1 MNSSPNLWG
10 LIARFNFSFRLGR
23 FGFLP
28 LFLLFLPVWTEAQ
41 TTPNPWSYSAW
52 TGDISV
58 DVDDF
63 YLYTH
68 AIKFGWRAPSVV
80 INEVNV
86 NREYYAQTRSNGAK
100 DRIELLVVQDGLSMK
115 GMILRDFT
123 ENWTDDHGAWFRFK
137 DVPLWYN
144 IPAGTIIVLTTD
156 NDEPEQVLQN
166 TGRLWVHLYNPAYFD
181 WGGDFDIERRDMV
194 MLKSATPPIPSVGRP
209 YTSAINGTPG
219 SIHTIQGGRSDGD
232 NTDPVV
238 GMVKLYQNAMSYAT
252 LTGVV
257 GGILDRWL
265 NDTGWGTYFDIA
277 DGKDISWPTIAS
289 AKLGGEDSPNCVTFD
304 GDVAVVSK
312 TETLADYNG
321 YNDNEKLA
329 GNFWWYNT
337 LGSANNAANQR
348 FIDKLR
354 ASHRNGAESDGVSGL
369 GISIGGLPFRRVIG
383 PNPTSQGFTT
393 SGMDIV
399 CEDNTNN
406 LEGAASSG
414 ELGRG
419 FVAGTTDQTLRL
431 TGLDP
436 GRGYILSL
444 FSVGAEAPGIRFAR
458 FSSEGD
464 VQEIDQNSFGMGK
477 GIRIDYHYYAGIDGS
492 MTLNIHNL
500 LENAPFQLNGFINRI
515 DKLRQWIAFEQLPD
529 VVTGQ
534 LLPVGNVN
542 ATYLNDDTTEVLTGV
557 RGGHTEA
564 IGNLCVQG
572 ELLISKGG
580 MNIFDGDVSS
590 PPWSVNHSIMGQY
603 DWGLGTGQSA
613 TFTSSDPNVATIGNY
628 ITTGGTTGTARGVW
642 IVAKGLG
649 TTTITA
655 TAGAFGKYHSAPLP
669 VSRTLTVRPN
679 IEATVTLTPPASM
692 FYDGTAKNFT
702 ARAGSSASS
711 TFSTSFTYSYLY
723 NDSGN
728 WRSVPEATIAG
739 DYKVTAT
746 CTDPGFPTSKTL
758 DFTIQAAPNV
768 LTFDVLPVK
777 NMGDAPFSLP
787 SEPSGRLSYVTTGGG
802 SRLSCTS
809 SDTSVATV
817 SGSIVTIVGAGKTT
831 LTVHQSLANQDSL
844 NYRQAADVSQELT
857 VRATQTIPFASI
869 PAKTANGATF
879 ALPAVASSGY
889 SVTYESSNPNVAN
902 VFGNVVTIV
911 GPGTAV
917 ITASQRGDST
927 LFAAAP
933 SVSQTI
939 TVGAQ
944 ALAAA
949 DVVFTGPSN
958 LMYDGTAKAYTAK
971 ASFVAQIAAGGN
983 NTAVIKKD
991 GTVVVWGDNRFGQCS
1006 IPVGLSEVKKISI
1019 APFDPYSL
1027 YIAGAERT
1035 SIADKA
1041 EGHILAMQGAGSRR
1055 SWKLVAWGCDTY
1067 KQVSTFQGAEVIDIA
1082 AGSEHTVVSSRDGYI
1097 ESCGNGAG
1105 GRCDFRSQLGV
1116 EPAWW
1121 RGANTVQYDW
1131 YSSVTVWPRTYVGAS
1146 QVYAGPLRTYG
1157 VNSGGTITGAAGT
1170 RFNGYE
1176 APNYIN
1182 EVVPADLSEV
1192 TQIAAGASFTLA
1204 LKSHYNWAAYRYE
1217 RSIVAWGG
1225 DYTYSRDA
1233 GRLNQYYGGGTCANP
1248 IAIAAGAFHAL
1259 ILKDDGTVLG
1269 WGNDIYYGGFG
1280 NGAVIEVPAGL
1291 TGVVAIAAGNRHCVA
1306 LKDSG
1311 EVVTWGDND
1320 SGQCT
1325 VPTSRLGVSGFS
1337 YSYAGKAGTTTIY
1350 GPSANPPTI
1359 GGSYTVTATSSDASY
1374 TGSGTQDF
1382 VIASASLS
1390 SSDIT
1395 ITAPA
1400 SLVYTG
1406 TAKTHT
1412 ATAPGVSGFSI
1423 SYSGQNGTYYL
1434 PSPTAPTNV
1443 GYYVATATSTDPSY
1457 SGSKSQS
1464 FTITPAS
1471 LGSPDII
1478 ILNSLASLE
1487 YDRTAKNRT
1496 ATVSGVTNLGYSYA
1510 GVNPTVYAV
1519 SPTAPSSAGN
1529 YSVTV
1534 TATSADGNYATSK
1547 SFPYTITRKAISI
1560 TANPTSK
1567 SYGSTDPTFTYT
1579 TTGLVAPDGLTG
1591 NLTRTAGE
1599 DIGSY
1604 SILLGGLSAGGNY
1617 TLLGFTGADF
1627 TIVGTSCFRINPPG
1641 SLSYDGSGKIFTA
1654 TGYKAKAIAAGPN
1667 RTLAVLTTGG
1677 VVSWGTVSPNNTME
1691 LIPGDLTDVTALAA
1705 GPSYSLALRSDGNIR
1720 SWGTDVGTGS
1730 HSILNS
1736 PSADWIWSYYRK
1748 PGFGGGYQAQMISA
1762 GYDHAVA
1769 CGMYGSNRRSWAWG
1783 IDHGYGNTGMD
1794 SSGYYYNYSGYDNLD
1809 GYSEGNG
1816 WLDAK
1821 AVAAGYGFTL
1831 VLKTDGRV
1839 HTYGSLSSYS
1849 ITPPENCTGVT
1860 AIAAGFQHALALKS
1874 DGTVVA
1880 WGNNTSGQANV
1891 PAGLANVIAV
1901 AAGRD
1906 HSMALKSNGT
1916 VVAWGDNSNGQ
1927 TSVPVGLTS
1936 VTAIAGGD
1944 LHSVALTSDGSVVT
1958 WGSNNRGQ
1966 RNTPVPLQPGVP
1978 GFTYLYKGIGST
1990 TYGPS
1995 TTPPIQGGTYTVTV
2009 TTSLSD
2015 VSGNTKNSDSAN
2027 FTIAGI
2033 PWNSETITIAP
2044 LSAVYT
2050 GTGKSVT
2057 ATSPSVNGFSYS
2069 YVGVSPTIYAASA
2082 TPPTNVGT
2090 YTATV
2095 TSTDPSWIGSKSQSF
2110 TITPAL
2116 RNYDAI
2122 TLTAPADMVYSAEA
2136 KAYTAT
2142 GALVLRYQYEGVG
2155 STDYSA
2161 RATAPTDA
2169 GMYLVTV
2176 ATPTADA
2183 NYEQGKSAIFTILP
2197 KTVTVTATAKS
2208 KNYGQDDPALTFTAS
2223 GYLGADRPTGTLAR
2237 VAGEAVGTYNIVQG
2251 TLSGGSNYTIGSYTG
2266 ALLSI
2271 SGSPALAPGAITFF
2285 SGADTIVT
2293 LTTATN
2299 FGRNINGLACDGSQI
2314 LINNRGYEIIFC
2326 NFNGTGYED
2335 YWHWDFRQTAYGQM
2349 ACVGPRLYSRTD
2361 TELWM
2366 RPTKTY
2372 KEEKIVTVD
2381 SAHPL
2386 LGNKFSLFD
2395 TPDGKLG
2402 VMGSLSSGAFTV
2414 RLYNVSTDGLTL
2426 TWYSDYTIHDTWNPS
2441 NAGMACDGTYF
2452 YRLSRSEG
2460 YKSYLLST
2468 GSVAYD
2474 GTAWRPPAGFSTTAS
2489 TSTYLARNHLTGQFI
2504 VGGDTDSNVGEGA
2517 YVLGKLLISANLTA
2531 DSRLT
2536 APANFVYDAFPK
2548 SYSVAGGWL
2557 HCLYQGTGSTSYGP
2571 TTIAPT
2577 NAGTYI
2583 VMVVANDPNLNAGGV
2598 NTVAFTITPANLLG
2612 SLTAP
2617 ASLAYDGTA
2626 KVYVAGATMPGVGIS
2641 YEGSGGTFYGPSA
2654 IAPTNAGSY
2663 AVTVTTPIPA
2673 NYTIL
2678 GGLTTNFVITPFIV
2692 DPTAGR
2698 VLRAS
2703 TDSVLTMEV
2712 PTNIVG
2718 LACDGTNIFFN
2729 VSGMYIGVCDMAGKM
2744 VSSKDRDYQTLVWS
2758 HRVSNLP
2765 SGNNQMAYA
2774 GGYLY
2779 ARNGNN
2785 LYRIS
2790 TSEWTSTQVTVD
2802 PSYPMLTCGAY
2813 MSGSLADTPDGK
2825 LGVMG
2830 ATSGGVFTVRSY
2842 TVSANGLTL
2851 TWDRDY
2857 TINDSWDPDNRG
2869 MACDGTYLYRLGNA
2883 RNLSYPWEGQGYKSY
2898 NLATGTVAYD
2908 GTAWHAPGQQ
2918 YSYARFMTRNH
2929 ATGQF
2934 IMYDPTTANLLLS
2947 ASGTT
2952 WALAPANLSYDGTA
2966 KSCVL
2971 LLNEPNDFTY
2981 SYRGMNSTTYGPS
2994 ETAPS
2999 DAGDYSFTATPK
3011 NLSYV
3016 VSTSPLSFTITQAPL
3031 PPGSIKLVAPASLVY
3046 SATAKSFTAWETGIS
3061 AFTYTYRGTGSTIY
3075 TASST
3080 APSSVGT
3087 YSVTASAQG
3096 NYGGTASDNFTIIP
3110 KPATV
3115 TADAKSKRY
3124 GTPDPI
3130 LTYTYTGL
3138 LGSDQFTGNLARA
3151 SGEVGGAY
3159 EITQGSLSIGANY
3172 TITFV
3177 GANLGINTTLDDL
3190 LTIQEG
3196 QKSRVLQGSTDSVL
3210 TLGGPAAILGLA
3222 CDGTHIFVNIGGSSI
3237 SIYNMVGVLDSSHT
3251 VSNLPSGNNQMAYAG
3266 GYLYARKG
3274 TDLFRI
3280 STSDWTSTRV
3290 TVDPSYPMLT
3300 CGDWMSGSLFDTPEG
3315 KIGVMGS
3322 TSGGVFT
3329 VRLYTV
3335 SANGLTLTRDRDYTI
3350 NDGSI
3355 LDNHGMACDGTY
3367 LYRLGYTKGYKSY
3380 NLATGAVAYDGT
3392 AWLQPV
3398 GFNNPTFMT
3407 RNHLTGQF
3415 IIGDFMASQVLL
3427 SAPIKAMFTAPASLA
3442 YDGAAKGYTASVNG
3456 VSGFSLP
3463 EYSGRNGTIYPASSI
3478 APTSAGDY
3486 TVTATS
3492 TDANHVGSKSLDFS
3506 IMAKALTVTGLVGVN
3521 RAYDGTRDATVTGT
3535 VTYSGLVPG
3544 DSLVL
3549 SGTPSVSFADA
3560 GVGVSKIV
3568 SVAYTSSNPNYTA
3581 ETTVMADITRRSVTV
3596 TVDAK
3601 SKVRGAIDPVL
3612 TYTSAG
3618 LLGSDGLT
3626 GNLVRASGE
3635 VAGIYPITQGSLS
3648 AGANYAVTFIGA
3660 NLGIGGSLDDFLAK
3674 ISTDSVLTCYSAPIF
3689 GLACDGTYIYVQGYD
3704 VIYVFRVAGSFV
3716 LARPV
3721 SNLPRG
3727 SNQMAYAGGYLYARN
3742 GDNLFRISTSDW
3754 TSTKVTVDP
3763 SYPMLTCGAY
3773 MSGSLFDTPDGKL
3786 GVMGPT
3792 SGGVFT
3798 VRLYTVSANGL
3809 TLTRDQDYTI
3819 NDGWNPDNRGMAC
3832 DGTYLYRLGNGQGYK
3847 SYNLA
3852 TGTVAYDGTAWR
3864 QPAGFANPTFMTRN
3878 HATGQFIIGD
3888 YGASQLLVSTPTGSV
3903 FTAPASLAY
3912 DGAAKGYTAS
3922 VNGVSGFSYQYMGRN
3937 GTVYSA
3943 SNIAPTSA
3951 GDYRVTATSTDPIYV
3966 GSKSLDFKIMPKALT
3981 VTGLVGVN
3989 RAYDG
3994 TRDATV
4000 TGTATYSGLV
4010 PGDSLV
4016 LSGTPSV
4023 SFADAGVGV
4032 SKIVSVAYTSSNP
4045 NYTLE
4050 TFTVVADITP
4060 KSVTVTADP
4069 KSKAQGAIDPV
4080 LTYTYT
4086 GLLGSDQ
4093 LTGNLARASGEVAG
4107 AYPIRQG
4114 SLSAGANYA
4123 VTFIDA
4129 NLGIVGKLDDL
4140 LSIQEAFQ
4148 KTRVLQGSTDSVL
4161 TLEGSANI
4169 LGLACDGTHIFVN
4182 SGGTSIT
4189 IYNMAGVLDS
4199 SHTVSNLP
4207 SGNNQMAY
4215 AGGYLYA
4222 RKGTDLFRIS
4232 TSDWTSTQVTVDASY
4247 PMLTCGDWMSG
4258 SLFDTPDGKL
4268 GVMGPTSGG
4277 VFTVRLYT
4285 VSANGL
4291 TLTRDRDYT
4300 INNSGW
4306 DPDNHGM
4313 ACDGTYLYQIGNNSG
4328 YRSYNLVTGA
4338 EAYRGGYWTQPAGFN
4353 NPTFMTRNHLTGQ
4366 FIIGDFMASQV
4377 LLSAPIK
4384 AMFTAP
4390 ASLAYDGAAK
4400 GYTASVNGVS
4410 GFSLPE
4416 YSGRNGTIYP
4426 ASNIAPTRAGDYT
4439 VTATSTDPIY
4449 VGSKSLDF
4457 SIMPK
4462 ALTVTGLVAVNRAY
4476 DGTRDATVTG
4486 TVTYSGLVPG
4496 DSLVLSGTP
4505 SVSFAD
4511 AGVGVGKIVL
4521 VEGYTSSNPNYTVG
4535 TFTVVGDITPKGV
4548 TVTVDAKSKAQGAI
4562 DPVLTYSSSGLLGAD
4577 VITGNLARVSGEA
4590 GGAYAITQGSLS
4602 VGANYAILF
4611 IGANLGI
4618 VGRLDDFLS
4627 IRVLQGSTDSVLT
4640 LEGSANILGLACDG
4654 THIFVNTDGTSI
4666 TVYSMAGAL
4675 ISSHTVNDLPS
4686 GNNQMAYAGGYLYAR
4701 KGVDLYRIS
4710 TSDWTSTQV
4719 TVDASYPMLT
4729 CGDWMSG
4736 SLFDTPDGKL
4746 GVMGSPSEGVFTV
4759 RLYTLSAN
4767 GLTITRDQD
4776 FTINDGLDPDN
4787 HGMACDGTYLYR
4799 LAQGQGYK
4807 SYNLVTGAVAYDG
4820 TAWLQPTGFNNP
4832 TFMTRN
4838 HATGQFI
4845 IGDFMASQVLVSD
4858 SAENVFT
4865 ASASLAYSGSPKGPT
4880 ASVDGVS
4887 GFSYQ
4892 YSGRNGT
4899 FYPISNIA
4907 PINAGDY
4914 RVTATSTDANHVG
4927 SKSRDFSI
4935 TPKALTMTGLSV
4947 VSRAYDG
4954 TRDATVTGTL
4964 TYSGLVPGDSTV
4976 LSGTPSVS
4984 FADAGVGVGK
4994 IVSVEGYA
5002 SSNPNYTAKFM
5013 VVADITPKG
5022 VTVTA
5027 DPKSK
5032 AQGAIDPVLTYTS
5045 VGLLGS
5051 DGLTGNLA
5059 RASGEVAGAYPIRQ
5073 GSLSAGANY
5082 AVTFIGANLGIVGKL
5097 DDLLS
5102 IQEGIQ
5108 KDRVLQRLTDS
5119 VLTLGG
5125 PAAILGLACD
5135 GTHIFVNIG
5144 ATFISVY
5151 SMAGDLVSSHR
5162 VSNLPSGNNQM
5173 AYAGGYL
5180 YARKGTDLYRIST
5193 SDWTSTKVTV
5203 DVSYPMLTC
5212 ANWMSGSLFDTP
5224 EGKIGVM
5231 GPTSGGVFTVR
5242 LYTVSANG
5250 LTLTRDRDYTI
5261 NDGSS
5266 LDNHGMACD
5275 GTYLYR
5281 LCYGKGYKSYNLATG
5296 AVAYDGIAW
5305 RQPTGFANPT
5315 FMTRNHVT
5323 GQFIIGDFMA
5333 SQVLVSTP
5341 TADMFTAP
5349 VSLAYDGAPKG
5360 YTASFAGVSGFSCQY
5375 MGRNGTIYPASNSA
5389 PTSAGDYTVTA
5400 TSTDVNHVG
5409 SKSLDFSIMAKALT
5423 VTGLVGVNRAYD
5435 GTRDAT
5441 VTGTATYSGLVPGDS
5456 IVPSETPNISF
5467 TNGDVGAGKIVTV
5480 VGYASSNPNYTL
5492 GTFTVSADI
5501 TPKTVTVTAD
5511 PKSKAYAAIDPVL
5524 TYSSSGL
5531 LGADVMTGN
5540 LTRLDGEN
5548 AGYYLITQGNL
5559 AVGSNYAIRYTGANL
5574 SIIAQSLPSESI
5586 TLAPNSMGGYTAEAS
5601 GVSGFSYSYAGKA
5614 GTKTSYGPSANSPTL
5629 GGIYTVTATSIDVN
5643 HVGSASAD
5651 FVVDGPIA
5659 ENDLVSKPAGNSA
5672 IKIPIATLLANDSRY
5687 SSGVI
5692 RTDGL
5697 RIVGVTSGAGN
5708 TAKMSGAFILFSP
5721 STAPT
5726 ETFTYTVSAG
5736 YGSDAIGTVTVSTAT
5751 TVPVFALQIVKTG
5764 VATFDGTDT
5773 TVTHDFLGVPNLT
5786 YAIEYTGNLG
5796 EAWATAGSV
5805 STGTTGSFSVTFI
5818 QLGDHAADWNGGMF
5832 FRASVTVGP

>member
-1350 GPSANPPTI
+1350 GPSANPPTL

-1691 LIPGDLTDVTALAA
+1691 LIPGDLTDVTALTA

-2441 NAGMACDGTYF
+2441 NAGMACDGTNF

-3322 TSGGVFT
+3322 
-3329 VRLYTV
+3329 
-3335 SANGLTLTRDRDYTI
+3335 
-3350 NDGSI
+3350 
-3355 LDNHGMACDGTY
+3355 
-3367 LYRLGYTKGYKSY
+3367 
-3380 NLATGAVAYDGT
+3380 
-3392 AWLQPV
+3392 
-3398 GFNNPTFMT
+3398 
-3407 RNHLTGQF
+3407 
-3415 IIGDFMASQVLL
+3415 
-3427 SAPIKAMFTAPASLA
+3427 
-3442 YDGAAKGYTASVNG
+3442 
-3456 VSGFSLP
+3456 
-3463 EYSGRNGTIYPASSI
+3463 
-3478 APTSAGDY
+3478 
-3486 TVTATS
+3486 
-3492 TDANHVGSKSLDFS
+3492 
-3506 IMAKALTVTGLVGVN
+3506 
-3521 RAYDGTRDATVTGT
+3521 
-3535 VTYSGLVPG
+3535 
-3544 DSLVL
+3544 
-3549 SGTPSVSFADA
+3549 
-3560 GVGVSKIV
+3560 
-3568 SVAYTSSNPNYTA
+3568 
-3581 ETTVMADITRRSVTV
+3581 
-3596 TVDAK
+3596 
-3601 SKVRGAIDPVL
+3601 
-3612 TYTSAG
+3612 
-3618 LLGSDGLT
+3618 
-3626 GNLVRASGE
+3626 
-3635 VAGIYPITQGSLS
+3635 
-3648 AGANYAVTFIGA
+3648 
-3660 NLGIGGSLDDFLAK
+3660 
-3674 ISTDSVLTCYSAPIF
+3674 
-3689 GLACDGTYIYVQGYD
+3689 
-3704 VIYVFRVAGSFV
+3704 
-3716 LARPV
+3716 
-3721 SNLPRG
+3721 
-3727 SNQMAYAGGYLYARN
+3727 
-3742 GDNLFRISTSDW
+3742 
-3754 TSTKVTVDP
+3754 
-3763 SYPMLTCGAY
+3763 
-3773 MSGSLFDTPDGKL
+3773 
-3786 GVMGPT
+3786 
-3792 SGGVFT
+3792 
-3798 VRLYTVSANGL
+3798 
-3809 TLTRDQDYTI
+3809 
-3819 NDGWNPDNRGMAC
+3819 
-3832 DGTYLYRLGNGQGYK
+3832 
-3847 SYNLA
+3847 
-3852 TGTVAYDGTAWR
+3852 
-3864 QPAGFANPTFMTRN
+3864 
-3878 HATGQFIIGD
+3878 
-3888 YGASQLLVSTPTGSV
+3888 
-3903 FTAPASLAY
+3903 
-3912 DGAAKGYTAS
+3912 
-3922 VNGVSGFSYQYMGRN
+3922 
-3937 GTVYSA
+3937 
-3943 SNIAPTSA
+3943 
-3951 GDYRVTATSTDPIYV
+3951 
-3966 GSKSLDFKIMPKALT
+3966 
-3981 VTGLVGVN
+3981 
-3989 RAYDG
+3989 
-3994 TRDATV
+3994 
-4000 TGTATYSGLV
+4000 
-4010 PGDSLV
+4010 
-4016 LSGTPSV
+4016 
-4023 SFADAGVGV
+4023 
-4032 SKIVSVAYTSSNP
+4032 
-4045 NYTLE
+4045 
-4050 TFTVVADITP
+4050 
-4060 KSVTVTADP
+4060 
-4069 KSKAQGAIDPV
+4069 
-4080 LTYTYT
+4080 
-4086 GLLGSDQ
+4086 
-4093 LTGNLARASGEVAG
+4093 
-4107 AYPIRQG
+4107 
-4114 SLSAGANYA
+4114 
-4123 VTFIDA
+4123 
-4129 NLGIVGKLDDL
+4129 
-4140 LSIQEAFQ
+4140 
-4148 KTRVLQGSTDSVL
+4148 
-4161 TLEGSANI
+4161 
-4169 LGLACDGTHIFVN
+4169 
-4182 SGGTSIT
+4182 
-4189 IYNMAGVLDS
+4189 
-4199 SHTVSNLP
+4199 
-4207 SGNNQMAY
+4207 
-4215 AGGYLYA
+4215 
-4222 RKGTDLFRIS
+4222 
-4232 TSDWTSTQVTVDASY
+4232 
-4247 PMLTCGDWMSG
+4247 
-4258 SLFDTPDGKL
+4258 
-4268 GVMGPTSGG
+4268 TSGG